1 MTREER
7 LHSGVSVDDLGKTKK
22 LRRRTLWLGWSA
34 VMFGL
39 LVLALFAVAAVVL
52 YLRYEAGLGG

>member
-1 MTREER
+1 VAGDEVRHER
-7 LHSGVSVDDLGKTKK
+7 

-34 VMFGL
+34 VTFGV
-39 LVLALFAVAAVVL
+39 LVLGVIALAALVI